1 MMDRD
6 VTMDRDEFRFA
17 LILALCAIGL
27 TPEQTAEEKRKLE
40 TAVSQRKSESPEKR
54 AERVAKYEDERKRD
68 HAMMDEM
75 VKAFDFKLRG
85 ETKLEA
91 HAVYFLQTS
100 PRPGYHPPNMESR
113 ALTEMPRKLWI
124 DKKTFPWAKAE
135 AEVMHPID
143 QGFLAEL
150 DRALISN

>member
-1 MMDRD
+1 M
-6 VTMDRDEFRFA
+6 MDRDEFRFA
-17 LILALCAIGL
+17 LILALCAVGL

-54 AERVAKYEDERKRD
+54 AERVAKYEEERKRD

-85 ETKLEA
+85 EINSRLMPSIFFR
-91 HAVYFLQTS
+91 HL
-100 PRPGYHPPNMESR
+100 PGRDILRRIWR
-113 ALTEMPRKLWI
+113 AGQLTEMQRKLWI
-124 DKKTFPWAKAE
+124 DKKTFPWVKAE
-135 AEVMHPID
+135 AEVMHPVD